1 MSTYSNIKMGEIF
14 VIYGNPFSRKNW
26 RKNIKQAL
34 CIKYYKRVNFTSN
47 FAYNTSSNLNLLP
60 LKHLKDS
67 LSLIN
72 NNNNSQFNFHK
83 INIENKKKTF
93 QEKDNFFNITKNK
106 NYFQRNFTLNHD
118 TLNQKFQLINDISKS
133 SSDIFKNH
141 LKLNQFDE
149 KLTLNYD
156 KKEEYIDEI
165 SELNLEEKSNDI
177 SNENKITNFS
187 EIGNNQMNKK

>member
-1 MSTYSNIKMGEIF
+1 M
-14 VIYGNPFSRKNW
+14 
-26 RKNIKQAL
+26 
-34 CIKYYKRVNFTSN
+34 
-47 FAYNTSSNLNLLP
+47 
-60 LKHLKDS
+60 
-67 LSLIN
+67 
-72 NNNNSQFNFHK
+72 
-83 INIENKKKTF
+83 
-93 QEKDNFFNITKNK
+93 
-106 NYFQRNFTLNHD
+106 
-118 TLNQKFQLINDISKS
+118 INDISKS

-156 KKEEYIDEI
+156 KKEENIDEI

>member
-1 MSTYSNIKMGEIF
+1 MEILFQEKIGEKIF
-14 VIYGNPFSRKNW
+14 
-26 RKNIKQAL
+26 
-34 CIKYYKRVNFTSN
+34 
-47 FAYNTSSNLNLLP
+47 
-60 LKHLKDS
+60 
-67 LSLIN
+67 
-72 NNNNSQFNFHK
+72 
-83 INIENKKKTF
+83 ENKKKTF

-106 NYFQRNFTLNHD
+106 NYYQRNFTLNQD
-118 TLNQKFQLINDISKS
+118 ILNQKFHLINDISKS

-156 KKEEYIDEI
+156 KKEENIDEI